1 MKEKRIG
8 RPSTY
13 AITIKKLR
21 DRGYVYKIKTGQL
34 ISFKLGEQV
43 FKFLIENFRGLVDED
58 RTRKVL
64 EAMDMVENGKVS
76 FLDVVS
82 SFYQEIQNI
91 IGKENMI
98 RREKT
103 EIAY

>member
-1 MKEKRIG
+1 
-8 RPSTY
+8 
-13 AITIKKLR
+13 
-21 DRGYVYKIKTGQL
+21 VYKIKTGQL

>member
-43 FKFLIENFRGLVDED
+43 
-58 RTRKVL
+58 L
-64 EAMDMVENGKVS
+64 EAMDMVENGKIA

-98 RREKT
+98 RQEKP